1 MIDWDYWLVK
11 WRVEF
16 LAREWNFVD
25 IATFTSLAF
34 LHFLSLLAPFYF
46 TCTAFWLATGL
57 YFISGIGV
65 TVSFHRNLSH
75 RSFKLPRWLEY
86 FFAYCG
92 VLSLQRSPLD
102 WVSVH
107 RSHHQ
112 FTDTVKDPH
121 SPVKGF
127 WFSHIGWALDYRGR
141 NGSYD
146 ARLKN
151 VNDLKRQP
159 YYIFLHY
166 TYPLHYTALGVLLYL
181 VGGMPFLVWGMGVRT
196 VLYLHATFALNS
208 ICHTWGHQAWE
219 TGDLSRNNWLIALLA
234 HGEGWHNNHHAFQHS
249 ARHGLEWWQIDVTW
263 YVIRF
268 LELVGLAT
276 EVKLPTETQK
286 KQRAFSSRMIHEGK
300 QQQLDAKDVQIG
312 KL

>member
-1 MIDWDYWLVK
+1 MLDWDHWLVK

-16 LAREWNFVD
+16 LGREWNFVD
-25 IATFTSLAF
+25 IATFTSLVF

-46 TCTAFWLATGL
+46 TWTAFWLAIAL
-57 YFISGIGV
+57 YFVSGVGV
-65 TVSFHRNLSH
+65 TLSFHRNLSH
-75 RSFKLPRWLEY
+75 RSFKLSRWLEY

-121 SPVKGF
+121 SPVRGL
-127 WFSHIGWALDYRGR
+127 WFSHIGWTLDYRGR
-141 NGSYD
+141 NGNYD

-166 TYPLHYTALGVLLYL
+166 TYPLHYTALGVLLYFL
-181 VGGMPFLVWGMGVRT
+181 GGMPFLVWGMGVRT
-196 VLYLHATFALNS
+196 VLFLHSTLALNS
-208 ICHTWGHQAWE
+208 VCHTWGHQAWE
-219 TGDLSRNNWLIALLA
+219 TGDLSTNNWLIALLA
-234 HGEGWHNNHHAFQHS
+234 LGEGWHNNHHAFQHS

-286 KQRAFSSRMIHEGK
+286 KQRALSNRMIHEK
-300 QQQLDAKDVQIG
+300 KATAA
-312 KL
+312 

>member
-1 MIDWDYWLVK
+1 MLDSDHWLV
-11 WRVEF
+11 EF
-16 LAREWNFVD
+16 WGREWNFVD
-25 IATFTSLAF
+25 MVTFTTFAF

-46 TCTAFWLATGL
+46 TWAAFSLAIAL
-57 YFISGIGV
+57 YFITGV
-65 TVSFHRNLSH
+65 AVTLSFHRNLSH

-121 SPVKGF
+121 SPVRGF
-127 WFSHIGWALDYRGR
+127 WFSHIGWTLDYHGR
-141 NGSYD
+141 NG
-146 ARLKN
+146 N
-151 VNDLKRQP
+151 
-159 YYIFLHY
+159 
-166 TYPLHYTALGVLLYL
+166 
-181 VGGMPFLVWGMGVRT
+181 GVRT
-196 VLYLHATFALNS
+196 VLFLHATFGINS
-208 ICHTWGHQAWE
+208 ICHTWGQQVWE
-219 TGDLSRNNWLIALLA
+219 TGDLSRNNWLIGLLA

-276 EVKLPTETQK
+276 DVKLPTETQK
-286 KQRAFSSRMIHEGK
+286 KQRALSNKMIHQGK
-300 QQQLDAKDVQIG
+300 QQQQLETNEVPKWQALKD
-312 KL
+312 